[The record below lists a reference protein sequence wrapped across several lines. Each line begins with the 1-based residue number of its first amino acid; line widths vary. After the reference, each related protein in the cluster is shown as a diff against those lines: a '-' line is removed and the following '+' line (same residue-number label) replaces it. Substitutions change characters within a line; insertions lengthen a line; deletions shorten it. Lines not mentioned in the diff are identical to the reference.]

1 MRKKKRK
8 PIPNYIRTQ
17 VFEAKGYVCFYCS
30 VDLLTLPKKDRTL
43 DHRQHHFRGGKDL
56 TENLVPCCRSCNA
69 MRHIMEDEEFAEYR
83 ALKALNLS
91 RYEMEK
97 AREVLRAKYDL
108 LCA

>member
-1 MRKKKRK
+1 
-8 PIPNYIRTQ
+8 
-17 VFEAKGYVCFYCS
+17 
-30 VDLLTLPKKDRTL
+30 
-43 DHRQHHFRGGKDL
+43 
-56 TENLVPCCRSCNA
+56 